1 MEEGCEARPQHP
13 RGKGGSPIEPLPA
26 GRAPSTGKCPG
37 LPVRCPREDAPPS
50 PQPSRYRAPPR
61 GDAPFLLCL
70 AGGTALPP
78 LRRRPPAAAARSWLM
93 AGPGRSPAELG
104 TGGNTAPRETFPGKC
119 FPSSAPPPR
128 GGPVRGRPR
137 PPSGREPIGARHW
150 GGGLA
155 PSRLQAARG
164 RGRDLLAHR
173 SQSALRG
180 G

>member
-1 MEEGCEARPQHP
+1 MEEGCEARPLHHG
-13 RGKGGSPIEPLPA
+13 GKGVSPIEPLPA
-26 GRAPSTGKCPG
+26 GRAPSTGNCPG
-37 LPVRCPREDAPPS
+37 LPFRCPGEDAPPS
-50 PQPSRYRAPPR
+50 LQSSRYRAPPR

-104 TGGNTAPRETFPGKC
+104 TGGGAAPRETFPGKC

-128 GGPVRGRPR
+128 GGPSERAAPPTFRERANRSEALGRGTRALPSSGR
-137 PPSGREPIGARHW
+137 SGRE
-150 GGGLA
+150 
-155 PSRLQAARG
+155 
-164 RGRDLLAHR
+164 RDLLARR